1 MQYATN
7 PPLELAFRYVT
18 ETSRNVFLTG
28 KAGTGKTT
36 FLSRIKAESSKNMI
50 VVAPT
55 GVAAIN
61 AGGMTIHSFFQLP
74 FSPFVPG
81 SQPAGGAQRKFQR
94 DKIRLLQSLDLLVI
108 DEISMVRADLL
119 DAIDQVLR
127 RYRDYLRPFG
137 GLQLLL
143 IGDLHQLAPIVKDD
157 EWALLRDHYEAPWF
171 FNSQALRQSE
181 YLTIELTHIFRQ
193 SDDYFVGL
201 LNRLRQGHIDESL
214 LQALNSRYDPAFS
227 PGHDHYITLCSHNA
241 TARQLNQQALAALP
255 EASLRFS
262 AKITGDFPEHAYPAE
277 LELELKEG
285 AQVMFIKND
294 SGSERRFYN
303 GRIGVVT
310 RMAPGLVRVRCEG
323 DKEDI
328 VVEPAEWTNLRYQLD
343 ESSKQVRETV
353 IGTFSQLPLRLAW
366 AITIHK
372 SQGLTFER
380 VIIDAR
386 LSFAHGQVYVALSR
400 CKTFEGIV
408 LRSPLDASSVR
419 LDSRIRQYGEEAQ
432 QPDEQQLL
440 AAQRAYQQHK
450 ILQLFG
456 FELLQQQLEL
466 LNRMLLEHERQFLPQ
481 AHSLLTAL
489 QLEAETRLLSVADKF
504 GPQLQRYF
512 MAQELPEQNEA
523 LQERLQKAAAWYLR
537 ELDEHVLP
545 ALYRLN
551 LTTDNSKLGSRAEEL
566 FDRLRKEL
574 LIKRACFE
582 HCSHDGFRLQ
592 AQLRLR
598 RQQELDYKSM
608 TEEAAATARTGGTA
622 IDSADIPHQALY
634 AHLRQWRSE
643 RAEEQ
648 QQDVYQVLS
657 NRSMA
662 LLTQVLPS
670 NIPNL
675 LTISGIGPKKAE
687 QYGHEILAIIRAY
700 CEQHSLPSDLL
711 PEASAKQRATKVP
724 KDDTKAITLRLFLE
738 QPGRSVHEMAEIRGL
753 TPSTIYAH
761 IAHFVGTGVLS
772 AHNFIEAGKLHTIE
786 QVLRQHPEESKKVVK
801 ELLGD
806 DYDYG
811 EIELVRA
818 QLQWQAGGDKKSN
831 N

>member
-7 PPLELAFRYVT
+7 PQLELAFKYVT

-36 FLSRIKAESSKNMI
+36 FLSRLKAEGSKNAI

-81 SQPAGGAQRKFQR
+81 SRLPVGSAQRKFQR
-94 DKIRLLQSLDLLVI
+94 DKIRLLQSLDLLII

-127 RYRDYLRPFG
+127 RYRNPLQPFG

-171 FNSQALRQSE
+171 FNSQALRQTD

-193 SDDYFVGL
+193 ADEAFVGL
-201 LNRLRQGHIDESL
+201 LNRLREGQVDEAL
-214 LQALNSRYDPAFS
+214 LQTLNSRYDPAFT

-241 TARQLNQQALAALP
+241 TARQLNQQALDALP
-255 EASLRFS
+255 GPSLHFT
-262 AKITGDFPEHAYPAE
+262 AKIEGDFPAHAYPAE
-277 LELELKEG
+277 PALELKEG

-294 SGSERRFYN
+294 SGSDRRYYN
-303 GRIGVVT
+303 GRIGTIT
-310 RMAPGLVRVRCEG
+310 RLSPGLVRVRCEG
-323 DKEDI
+323 DADDI
-328 VVEPAEWTNLRYQLD
+328 VVEVAEWANQRYQLD
-343 ESSKQVRETV
+343 EASKQVKETV

-386 LSFAHGQVYVALSR
+386 QSFAHGQVYVALSR

-408 LRSPLDASSVR
+408 LRSRLDAAGIR
-419 LDSRIRQYGEEAQ
+419 MDSRIRTFGEEAQ
-432 QPDEQQLL
+432 QRQPDQRQL
-440 AAQRAYQQHK
+440 AEAQRVYQQQSVG
-450 ILQLFG
+450 QLFS
-456 FELLQQQLEL
+456 FEPLQRLLEH
-466 LNRMLLEHERQFLPQ
+466 LNRLLLEHERQFLPQ
-481 AHSLLTAL
+481 AYAPFAAL
-489 QLEAETRLLSVADKF
+489 QLEAETRLFSVADKF
-504 GPQLQRYF
+504 APQLQRYF
-512 MAQELPEQNEA
+512 LAAELPEQNEA

-537 ELDEHVLP
+537 EFDDYVLP

-551 LTTDNSKLGSRAEEL
+551 LSTDNSKLAATAQEL

-574 LIKRACFE
+574 LVRRACFQA
-582 HCSHDGFRLQ
+582 CSLDGFRLQ

-598 RQQELDYKSM
+598 RQQELDYKPM
-608 TEEAAATARTGGTA
+608 AEELAAAAKPAAGG
-622 IDSADIPHQALY
+622 SEDIHHPALY
-634 AHLRQWRSE
+634 ARLRQWRSDT
-643 RAEEQ
+643 AEAQ
-648 QQDVYQVLS
+648 QVDAFQVLS

-662 LLTQVLPS
+662 LLTQLLPT
-670 NIPNL
+670 NAANL
-675 LTISGIGPKKAE
+675 MEVSGIGKKKVE
-687 QYGHEILAIIRAY
+687 EYGEDILAIVRSY
-700 CEQHSLPSDLL
+700 CDQQALASDLL
-711 PEASAKQRATKVP
+711 PDKPAKKRAAKPKEENTKH
-724 KDDTKAITLRLFLE
+724 ITLRMFLE
-738 QPGRSVHEMAEIRGL
+738 GQSLAEIAAARGL
-753 TPSTIYAH
+753 QVATLEGHLS
-761 IAHFVGTGVLS
+761 HFVAAGELSVFKCMDASRVDSIQDYFRQSAEITGK
-772 AHNFIEAGKLHTIE
+772 E
-786 QVLRQHPEESKKVVK
+786 VK
-801 ELLGD
+801 EQLGD
-806 DYDYG
+806 DYSYG
-811 EIELVRA
+811 EIRLV
-818 QLQWQAGGDKKSN
+818 QAHLRWLRGGAVPPEE
-831 N
+831 

>member
-18 ETSRNVFLTG
+18 ETSRHVFLTG

-81 SQPAGGAQRKFQR
+81 SQQPAGGAQRKFQR

-143 IGDLHQLAPIVKDD
+143 IGDLHQLAPIVKDE

-171 FNSQALRQSE
+171 FNSLALQQSD

-227 PGHDHYITLCSHNA
+227 PGHEHYITLCSHNA

-255 EASLRFS
+255 DASLHFS

-277 LELELKEG
+277 LDLELKEG

-294 SGSERRFYN
+294 SGSERRYYN
-303 GRIGVVT
+303 GRIGIVT

-323 DKEDI
+323 DAEDI
-328 VVEPAEWTNLRYQLD
+328 VVEAAEWTNLRYQLD
-343 ESSKQVRETV
+343 ENTKQVRETV
-353 IGTFSQLPLRLAW
+353 VGTFSQLPLRLAW

-408 LRSPLDASSVR
+408 LRSPLDASSIR
-419 LDSRIRQYGEEAQ
+419 LDSRIRQYGEEVQ

-440 AAQRAYQQHK
+440 AAQHAYQQHK
-450 ILQLFG
+450 IQQLFG

-489 QLEAETRLLSVADKF
+489 QLEAETRLLSVAEKF
-504 GPQLQRYF
+504 APQLRRYF
-512 MAQELPEQNEA
+512 LAQELPEQQLA

-608 TEEAAATARTGGTA
+608 AEEAATTARPGTA
-622 IDSADIPHQALY
+622 LDGADIQQPVLY
-634 AHLRQWRSE
+634 ARLRQWRSE
-643 RAEEQ
+643 RAEELQ
-648 QQDVYQVLS
+648 LDVYQVLS

-662 LLTQVLPS
+662 LLTQVLPT
-670 NIPNL
+670 NTPNL

-687 QYGHEILAIIRAY
+687 QFGHEILAIVRDY
-700 CEQHSLPSDLL
+700 CEQHQLQSDLL
-711 PEASAKQRATKVP
+711 PEAPAKQRAAKVP
-724 KDDTKAITLRLFLE
+724 KEDTKAITLRLFLE

-753 TPSTIYAH
+753 VPSTIYAH
-761 IAHFVGTGVLS
+761 LAHFVSTGVLS
-772 AHNFIEAGKLHTIE
+772 AHNFIDAGKLHAIE
-786 QVLRQHPEESKKVVK
+786 QVLRQHPEESKKVAK
-801 ELLGD
+801 ELLGE

-818 QLQWQAGGDKKSN
+818 QLQWQAGGDKKEID
-831 N
+831 